1 MINVATLTASS
12 VGLIFLFFGQLI
24 LWSLNISVGSFTIA
38 GGTILLVL
46 SIRYMTTGKM
56 VEVINEGMV
65 AVVPVGTPLM
75 VGPAT
80 ITTLLLLVNQFHT
93 GMVLLSFALNMLLAW
108 IIFLQGYRIA
118 RLIGQAGLKASS
130 RVFSL
135 LLAAIAVDMVIR
147 GLESLGIILK

>member
-1 MINVATLTASS
+1 
-12 VGLIFLFFGQLI
+12 
-24 LWSLNISVGSFTIA
+24 
-38 GGTILLVL
+38 
-46 SIRYMTTGKM
+46 
-56 VEVINEGMV
+56 
-65 AVVPVGTPLM
+65 
-75 VGPAT
+75 
-80 ITTLLLLVNQFHT
+80 
-93 GMVLLSFALNMLLAW
+93 LSFALNMLLAW